1 MNSKQSKKL
10 KTMAELFYNMQVVKL
25 KTLDQ
30 IYQELKVVH
39 NEKIVPQKKGTRTNT
54 KIRE

>member
-1 MNSKQSKKL
+1 
-10 KTMAELFYNMQVVKL
+10 MAELFYNMQVVKL